1 MLRFECER
9 HGCPMRHDIINGIHA
24 KQARVDSFQL
34 QQVDGLAFQAIV
46 ITIIVVG
53 TFTRFREK
61 NFFRGAA

>member
-1 MLRFECER
+1 
-9 HGCPMRHDIINGIHA
+9 
-24 KQARVDSFQL
+24 
-34 QQVDGLAFQAIV
+34 LAFQAIV